1 MGTEAKAAAKSSPPE
16 AAERDTASSTTLP
29 AAASST
35 RAAAATAATWARRML
50 PGDSFPG
57 ARPWVPAGAIVT
69 RPFFR
74 LLPPP
79 PPRPRPRPG
88 PPSESPPGEVQGVD
102 ELVGADGADED
113 ERAAAPRVVLG
124 GGHEVGGP
132 RAVHRE
138 GGRGVRGARARA
150 R

>member
-50 PGDSFPG
+50 PRGQAVGPRRRHRDAPLLQALAAAAAPAPARAPAPVGEPPRAHHGVPEPG
-57 ARPWVPAGAIVT
+57 ALQG
-69 RPFFR
+69 
-74 LLPPP
+74 LLPALLP
-79 PPRPRPRPG
+79 
-88 PPSESPPGEVQGVD
+88 EEDPPGEVQGVD

-113 ERAAAPRVVLG
+113 ERAAA
-124 GGHEVGGP
+124 
-132 RAVHRE
+132 
-138 GGRGVRGARARA
+138 
-150 R
+150 